1 MKDKITIFTGQ
12 ANPVLARE
20 ISSYCQVPMGR
31 AKVTTFADG
40 ECQVKIQEN
49 VRGTDCFVIQPTC
62 PPVNNNLMELL
73 TMTDALFRSS
83 ARRITAV
90 MPYYGYARQDRKAE
104 PRVPITAKLVAN
116 LIVAAGVN
124 RVLVMDLHAGQ
135 IQGFFDIPVDHL
147 YSTPVFLEYLK
158 RRVKGAK
165 VIVAP
170 DAGGVERARAFAK
183 RLRTSLAIVD
193 KRRPRPNHASV
204 MNIVGDVKGKSAIIL
219 DDIVDTGNTLVRVA
233 RALKARGA
241 REVIT
246 ACAHGVL
253 SQGATERIQDS
264 PIEELVIT
272 NSIPLNRQKPLAK
285 CKVLSVAHLLGEA
298 IIRIHRESSVSSLFV

>member
-219 DDIVDTGNTLVRVA
+219 DDIVDTGNTLS
-233 RALKARGA
+233 L
-241 REVIT
+241 
-246 ACAHGVL
+246 
-253 SQGATERIQDS
+253 
-264 PIEELVIT
+264 
-272 NSIPLNRQKPLAK
+272 
-285 CKVLSVAHLLGEA
+285 
-298 IIRIHRESSVSSLFV
+298 IHI